1 MSILSR
7 MASAAARYWYL
18 LFLGILG
25 SGAAAYFGSN
35 YFVKKTWESSSTIL
49 YTSLPIGES
58 ERGLFIPPDL
68 KTITALVN
76 SPSTLETIRDEFH
89 LDLPVKALDKN
100 LTVLVPN
107 GTKMIN
113 LTLKW
118 EDGPTCVAMLNRLT
132 DLFIGRVDDI
142 RRKKLGAHI
151 EDFENSLIAV
161 QKRYD
166 EAAAK
171 LQEIYRREKLV
182 DYKSESVATLVEI
195 SQLESTLAEHR
206 REELDTLAKMERMET
221 HLNEVKDQ
229 EVREVEVEK
238 QFEAT
243 TETVADNRRRQDRIR
258 ELIGD
263 ERRMQEYRAEL
274 EAKSKEIIRTRKLAV
289 RGLISQAELEA
300 AEAEIIGLR
309 SKLEDNEK
317 IRKLQEELDRID
329 KVVVPSGAKK
339 KSGSPIIQQI
349 LFRKLEMELELAGT
363 RQEIKQIQE
372 HVKRRSDNLVRLDGL
387 KGEIERLTKKLES
400 SDAERVQLERQLG
413 ALRNLQSLKLGEL
426 SVVARAEPSPFPASS
441 NKKLL
446 IIGIGGFGCL
456 CSFGFVIM
464 LDMLAHSRT
473 VRSKARRLGLATLAE
488 LPSLRPLRHQQL
500 RGLAL
505 RLRQYLPEAGSVV
518 LFSSLTESTE
528 IEGILEDLADCLA
541 LRDER
546 ILILDTRI
554 GERALCPPPETRN
567 SSQKSSWRSS
577 RKKESVASAQNV
589 LALPTNPPGQDSQ
602 KGLAEYLSYACNDL
616 DEICLPAAGFG
627 VDRVVAGEA
636 AVEFDMLATHRMNQL
651 ISELRQ
657 RYTML
662 LVIAPP
668 LEHAV
673 ELQILSALSQGI
685 IAVVDSPRR
694 VSSNTLRSLSEL
706 QGLGAPLLGQIVCD
720 ATVAS

>member
-1 MSILSR
+1 MSILRGVVDSTPPSRGFALESSRPKPSPIMSILSR

-161 QKRYD
+161 QKRYA

-289 RGLISQAELEA
+289 RGLISWKTTRRSANYKRNSIGSTRSSFPREPRKNPARRSSNRFSSESWRWSWNSPEL
-300 AEAEIIGLR
+300 
-309 SKLEDNEK
+309 
-317 IRKLQEELDRID
+317 
-329 KVVVPSGAKK
+329 
-339 KSGSPIIQQI
+339 
-349 LFRKLEMELELAGT
+349 
-363 RQEIKQIQE
+363 
-372 HVKRRSDNLVRLDGL
+372 VKR
-387 KGEIERLTKKLES
+387 S
-400 SDAERVQLERQLG
+400 SKFKSMSRA
-413 ALRNLQSLKLGEL
+413 AATTS
-426 SVVARAEPSPFPASS
+426 SVSTV
-441 NKKLL
+441 
-446 IIGIGGFGCL
+446 
-456 CSFGFVIM
+456 
-464 LDMLAHSRT
+464 SR
-473 VRSKARRLGLATLAE
+473 VRS
-488 LPSLRPLRHQQL
+488 S
-500 RGLAL
+500 
-505 RLRQYLPEAGSVV
+505 
-518 LFSSLTESTE
+518 
-528 IEGILEDLADCLA
+528 
-541 LRDER
+541 
-546 ILILDTRI
+546 
-554 GERALCPPPETRN
+554 
-567 SSQKSSWRSS
+567 
-577 RKKESVASAQNV
+577 
-589 LALPTNPPGQDSQ
+589 
-602 KGLAEYLSYACNDL
+602 
-616 DEICLPAAGFG
+616 
-627 VDRVVAGEA
+627 
-636 AVEFDMLATHRMNQL
+636 
-651 ISELRQ
+651 
-657 RYTML
+657 
-662 LVIAPP
+662 
-668 LEHAV
+668 
-673 ELQILSALSQGI
+673 
-685 IAVVDSPRR
+685 DSPRNSR
-694 VSSNTLRSLSEL
+694 APTRSASSLS
-706 QGLGAPLLGQIVCD
+706 ANSARS
-720 ATVAS
+720 ATCNR